1 MPAGVEETQGAEG
14 HHSQHPDIP
23 QHYHRGHPHAHV
35 TTHTACQ
42 KGRPLLPSH
51 GLCCEENPPR
61 APRCLAICACQSRI
75 GGQGCFSGRT
85 KVKAQKA
92 TLEQTSRLGGA
103 ESHSGQARGL
113 LLAPLF
119 QRSHG
124 SRSRAS
130 PHAGAPRPAHTCAHT
145 HARPPICT
153 DRGVQRFSS
162 LDSSGTSG
170 FYTKVNC

>member
-1 MPAGVEETQGAEG
+1 MLRATTVSIQIYLSIITGVTPMPT
-14 HHSQHPDIP
+14 SPP
-23 QHYHRGHPHAHV
+23 TLR
-35 TTHTACQ
+35 CQ

-61 APRCLAICACQSRI
+61 APRCLAVCACQSRI